1 MSMFS
6 IIICSI
12 DDRKSARIQAHYRA
26 LLAGHAHEIILIRDA
41 KSLSEGY
48 NRGFA
53 QSSGE
58 ILIFSH
64 DDIEILSDD
73 FAPRLLRH
81 LNTHDVVGVAGTTLL
96 LGPTWITA
104 GQPQIHG
111 CITHRLPASFLFEC
125 FGPPSAKVQAID
137 GVFMVARRKV
147 LEAIPFD
154 EATFD
159 GFHLYDLDFS
169 YRVHLAGFSIA
180 VPWDIMIIHDSM
192 GNFDAVWQDYGRR
205 FLAKHRA
212 RLPDVMRGKR
222 EWVRVN
228 LPSIEEVQARHRS
241 MLSNR
246 PDGAFARF

>member
-1 MSMFS
+1 MFS

-53 QSSGE
+53 HSSGDT
-58 ILIFSH
+58 LIFSH

-81 LNTHDVVGVAGTTLL
+81 LNTHDLVGVAGTTLL
-96 LGPTWITA
+96 LGPTWINA
-104 GQPQIHG
+104 GQPHIHG

-125 FGPPSAKVQAID
+125 YGPPSAKVQAID

-212 RLPDVMRGKR
+212 HLPDVKRGKR
-222 EWVRVN
+222 DWVRVN

-241 MLSNR
+241 MLTNR
-246 PDGAFARF
+246 PDGAVARV